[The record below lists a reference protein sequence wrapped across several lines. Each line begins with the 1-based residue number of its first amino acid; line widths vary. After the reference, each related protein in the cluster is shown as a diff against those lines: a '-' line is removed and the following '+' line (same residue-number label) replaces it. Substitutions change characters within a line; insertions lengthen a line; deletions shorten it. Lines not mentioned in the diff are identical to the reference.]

1 MTPRVSAGRLR
12 AQRELERDYE
22 ALKPSTLRSLASKLR
37 ARSLSV
43 PDADLEA
50 YYNQA
55 WHALFEQMSDGASIE
70 NTGGFLVQ
78 VAYRRALDDLRRSGP
93 PRADLA
99 DVEGRPLDDDAL
111 QRLDDRRRLREF
123 VEALRDEL
131 DERERTAAS
140 LCYVHGYTRPQA
152 AQAMGLTEG
161 RMKKVMD
168 DVSKTVGRFTREIV
182 AGTRCE
188 HRQSSNKAYA
198 IGLLDP
204 DGSRYTSVRAH
215 LDDCSACRADV
226 LRMRGLAIVAPPV
239 LLPWGL
245 ALAAGA
251 IGGGGAAGAGAG
263 KRSRTTQAVAAGVVV
278 AVIAAIVVALL
289 AFTGG
294 DPTQD
299 SVAQAPV
306 ATTPA
311 RAATTPAAS
320 APTPATAAPQTET
333 KASKQV
339 SKAKR
344 QSTSKAQ
351 RKRRRATARAATATA
366 ATSSAAPVATAT
378 AEAAPPVPAPAP
390 APAPV
395 AQPAPAPSPPPVD
408 AYQEFGVEP

>member
-12 AQRELERDYE
+12 AQRQLERDYE
-22 ALKPSTLRSLASKLR
+22 ALKPSTLRSLAAKLH

-43 PDADLEA
+43 PDADLEG

-55 WHALFEQMSDGASIE
+55 WHALFEQMSDGAAIA

-99 DVEGRPLDDDAL
+99 AVEAQARDDDTL
-111 QRLDDRRRLREF
+111 ERLDDRRRLREF
-123 VEALRDEL
+123 VEAMREEL

-140 LCYVHGYTRPQA
+140 LCYLHGYTRPQA
-152 AQAMGLTEG
+152 AQAMGLSDG

-168 DVSKTVGRFTREIV
+168 DVSRTVGRFTREIA

-188 HRQSSNKAYA
+188 LRQSSNKAYA
-198 IGLLDP
+198 LGLLDP
-204 DGSRYTSVRAH
+204 DGERYAVVRAH

-251 IGGGGAAGAGAG
+251 VGGAGAG
-263 KRSRTTQAVAAGVVV
+263 KRSRTTQAVAAGAAAVLVV
-278 AVIAAIVVALL
+278 AIVAALVAL
-289 AFTGG
+289 TGG
-294 DPTQD
+294 NPQD
-299 SVAQAPV
+299 SVAEAP
-306 ATTPA
+306 
-311 RAATTPAAS
+311 AATTPPAA
-320 APTPATAAPQTET
+320 AATPAPQTQTQTQAATTQPEQAP
-333 KASKQV
+333 KP
-339 SKAKR
+339 
-344 QSTSKAQ
+344 KAQ
-351 RKRRRATARAATATA
+351 RTRKAQPKRRQAPVTARAATAPA
-366 ATSSAAPVATAT
+366 ATTTTTAPAPAT
-378 AEAAPPVPAPAP
+378 PAP

-395 AQPAPAPSPPPVD
+395 APPAPTPSPPPVD
-408 AYQEFGVEP
+408 ASQEFGVEP